1 MNAHLQVFQTPL
13 PPRFLSADILV
24 SNAWSRASVAV
35 HGLMLSDAA
44 AARAIR
50 SVASAITLAIPH
62 CPVPMRC
69 AWSWIYCAASLADST
84 LGWVWICKSTVR
96 IVCPTARFV
105 VVPCIFTA
113 KGKYKY
119 RPVIEVAAAGLRAG
133 DPSPTTPVPKTPAR
147 THLLISENNRFWSRR
162 PSITRSSLTGWAFS
176 FAVISFEFS
185 DDSDI
190 VEEGVRPSLDCPKI
204 F

>member
-1 MNAHLQVFQTPL
+1 
-13 PPRFLSADILV
+13 
-24 SNAWSRASVAV
+24 
-35 HGLMLSDAA
+35 MLSDAA
-44 AARAIR
+44 HARAIR
-50 SVASAITLAIPH
+50 SVASAITLAIPT
-62 CPVPMRC
+62 PPC

-84 LGWVWICKSTVR
+84 LGWVWICKSAVWTS
-96 IVCPTARFV
+96 IVGPTARFV
-105 VVPCIFTA
+105 VVPCLFTV

-190 VEEGVRPSLDCPKI
+190 VEEGVRPSLDYPKI